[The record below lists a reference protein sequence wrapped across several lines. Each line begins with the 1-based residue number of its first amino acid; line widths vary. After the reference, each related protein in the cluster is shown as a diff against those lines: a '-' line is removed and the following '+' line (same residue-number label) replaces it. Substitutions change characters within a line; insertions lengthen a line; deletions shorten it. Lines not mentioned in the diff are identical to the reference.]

1 MRTEDLESMVQAL
14 AHILQDHGDG
24 VLDGSHSLTLLTPNL
39 QVVTRLFE
47 QLFPRGPGSGF
58 QALPAH
64 PTDSGAVLGS
74 QFVLDL
80 VQKTPGL
87 KLIHPE
93 ECPRQCDVNIFPFKS
108 LKHLEVRHLP
118 PHCLRGL
125 RGVYSQLEVLT
136 CSECVTSI
144 EEVISSCGGDLSS
157 ALPWLE
163 LHTLNFSNNNIHS
176 LDQSLE
182 LLNSLRSLN
191 LSRNFIKD
199 CGPHLKILSELQ
211 DLNLGYNLLE
221 SIPEL
226 SLQSSVQLHTLI
238 LSHNR
243 LSSVRGL
250 EHLSNLQHLN
260 LSYNMLAHPLQLTCL
275 SRLHNLKELFL
286 KGNPLCY
293 VPEHRALT
301 AQQLSHK
308 AFDKVFLDGEQITTL
323 EIAMTSFYNQSFWWL
338 LLFAPKSLLF
348 FPQTDHVY
356 RERIILPQCFNSAIE
371 SSCTGELSESGSAP
385 ERIATRISR
394 KKSKIK
400 VRRASISEPSDSE
413 CEREPRSQPVVVLQH
428 QKDIERT
435 DSFRDQFG
443 DDWLQYRS
451 HLEEELN
458 KDKNGN
464 ESPRRP
470 VFSQPF
476 TKSKSSPIILQT
488 AGRTD
493 SLSPVP
499 ANPGP
504 ARPPTP
510 EVGTVT
516 AAADLLIEKIEDV
529 LEDRLWQPD
538 IDNKEEEEEE
548 TIEDAL
554 CLPVTVCPI
563 LDGRPLNPEWPWV
576 FVRVTHQHLLEIDLE
591 RGRILRRREL
601 QSLRDIQTSVT
612 QWDWNEEEQ
621 EFPVLTLFFHSVCEE
636 KQCARY
642 VVLDN
647 TSEISIKTLLDVL
660 NPILEEN
667 LRLIAEREEGP
678 PKLKCLKCKTEFIH
692 QDDSGVVLSAE
703 GEGQTQDN
711 NQPDHTGCPSCGS
724 FHVILAPVD
733 HTSYSSTPT
742 QSSPSDLPPEGAEN
756 RGQKFY
762 LAGDERDGSEISSCL
777 GGSDSILNGTTT
789 SDANVT
795 GLNESFRSSTATPPV
810 RHNSMVLQDN
820 WQVSPTSVSPH
831 QILDFRLV
839 DHRLKLYLD
848 MEILGGDMEEFQCYM
863 KVPVVRFGKEG
874 AFWALVVVSNRKIY
888 FLEITGETSG
898 PPCDWLRPA
907 EEQSLTSFTHLHIG
921 LQKQTLHLGFG
932 TPEAAYTLLTRNCHF
947 STAFAQN
954 ILDSMC
960 ELPPR
965 YRNALDYSVE
975 EEVTPGHHLWHL
987 LHDNLEEG
995 DHSPGEYRY
1004 VLAYFMQDVSA
1015 DKPENLCANDT
1026 VVPQN
1031 TASPAAL
1038 AQGAANA
1045 TAVTLLLTHTHMYIL
1060 EETHQWLH
1068 SPSPAGEDSGQE
1080 PADKVQVKE
1089 KQPISSISSVHLY
1102 SSATLHLRIKL
1113 YNETQQK
1120 ESSWLLWTE
1129 NPDLPKEIAE
1139 WLRVP
1144 WEAEYHIHFN
1154 PVIHETLD

>member
-1 MRTEDLESMVQAL
+1 MLSVNPETSFRSMRTEDLESMVQAL

-24 VLDGSHSLTLLTPNL
+24 VLDGSHSLTLLTPSL

-87 KLIHPE
+87 KLIHPA
-93 ECPRQCDVNIFPFKS
+93 ECPQQCDVNIFPFKS
-108 LKHLEVRHLP
+108 LKCLEVRCLP

-125 RGVYSQLEVLT
+125 RGVYSQLEVLIF
-136 CSECVTSI
+136 SECVTSI

-163 LHTLNFSNNNIHS
+163 LHTLNLSNNNIHS

-182 LLNSLRSLN
+182 LLNILRSLN

-211 DLNLGYNLLE
+211 ELNLGYNLLE

-243 LSSVRGL
+243 LSSTRGL

-260 LSYNMLAHPLQLTCL
+260 LSYNLLAHPVQLTCL
-275 SRLHNLKELFL
+275 TRLHNLKELHL

-293 VPEHRALT
+293 VPEHRALI
-301 AQQLSHK
+301 AQHLSHK
-308 AFDKVFLDGEQITTL
+308 AFDKVLLDGEQITIL
-323 EIAMTSFYNQSFWWL
+323 EIAM
-338 LLFAPKSLLF
+338 
-348 FPQTDHVY
+348 TDHVY
-356 RERIILPQCFNSAIE
+356 RERIMLPQCFNSATE
-371 SSCTGELSESGSAP
+371 SSCTGEMSDSCSVP
-385 ERIATRISR
+385 ERIANRIPR

-413 CEREPRSQPVVVLQH
+413 CERELRSQPVVVLQH

-435 DSFRDQFG
+435 DSFREQFG

-464 ESPRRP
+464 GSPRRP
-470 VFSQPF
+470 ASSQPF

-499 ANPGP
+499 ANPTP

-510 EVGTVT
+510 EVTTVT

-529 LEDRLWQPD
+529 LEDGLWQPD
-538 IDNKEEEEEE
+538 IDNKEVEEEEE
-548 TIEDAL
+548 EEIIEDAL
-554 CLPVTVCPI
+554 CLPITVCPI
-563 LDGRPLNPEWPWV
+563 LDGKPRNPEWPWV
-576 FVRVTHQHLLEIDLE
+576 FVRVTRQHLLEIDLE
-591 RGRILRRREL
+591 RGRILLRREL
-601 QSLRDIQTSVT
+601 QSLRDIQTSVI

-621 EFPVLTLFFHSVCEE
+621 EFPVLTLFFRSMCEE

-667 LRLIAEREEGP
+667 LRLIAEGEEGP

-692 QDDSGVVLSAE
+692 QDDSGVVFSAE

-711 NQPDHTGCPSCGS
+711 NHSDHTGCPSCGS

-733 HTSYSSTPT
+733 QTGYSSTPT
-742 QSSPSDLPPEGAEN
+742 QSSPSDLPPEGAES

-762 LAGDERDGSEISSCL
+762 LAGDERDGSETSSCL
-777 GGSDSILNGTTT
+777 GGSDSLLNGTTV
-789 SDANVT
+789 SEANVT
-795 GLNESFRSSTATPPV
+795 GLTGSYRSCTATPPV

-820 WQVSPTSVSPH
+820 WQVSPTSVSPD

-848 MEILGGDMEEFQCYM
+848 MEILVGEMEEFQCYM
-863 KVPVVRFGKEG
+863 KVRPCFGG
-874 AFWALVVVSNRKIY
+874 RKV
-888 FLEITGETSG
+888 
-898 PPCDWLRPA
+898 
-907 EEQSLTSFTHLHIG
+907 
-921 LQKQTLHLGFG
+921 GF
-932 TPEAAYTLLTRNCHF
+932 C
-947 STAFAQN
+947 TAF
-954 ILDSMC
+954 
-960 ELPPR
+960 R
-965 YRNALDYSVE
+965 
-975 EEVTPGHHLWHL
+975 
-987 LHDNLEEG
+987 
-995 DHSPGEYRY
+995 
-1004 VLAYFMQDVSA
+1004 
-1015 DKPENLCANDT
+1015 
-1026 VVPQN
+1026 
-1031 TASPAAL
+1031 
-1038 AQGAANA
+1038 
-1045 TAVTLLLTHTHMYIL
+1045 LTI
-1060 EETHQWLH
+1060 
-1068 SPSPAGEDSGQE
+1068 
-1080 PADKVQVKE
+1080 
-1089 KQPISSISSVHLY
+1089 
-1102 SSATLHLRIKL
+1102 
-1113 YNETQQK
+1113 
-1120 ESSWLLWTE
+1120 
-1129 NPDLPKEIAE
+1129 
-1139 WLRVP
+1139 
-1144 WEAEYHIHFN
+1144 
-1154 PVIHETLD
+1154 